1 MTPMFTVTAYEPVSG
16 DLVWQQTTPTN
27 SAIGA
32 SGNLVTAG
40 DLVLQGTDLG
50 ELYAFDAGTG
60 DQLFL
65 YQHDRPIRASPM
77 TYQVNG
83 KQYISVVS
91 TNTLLTFA
99 LPLPG

>member
-1 MTPMFTVTAYEPVSG
+1 MTPMFTITAYEPVG
-16 DLVWQQTTPTN
+16 GNMVWQQTTPTS

-32 SGNLVTAG
+32 SGNLVAAG
-40 DLVLQGTDLG
+40 VLVLQGTDVG
-50 ELYAFDAGTG
+50 GLYAFDARTG

-65 YQHDRPIRASPM
+65 YQHNRPSRASPL

-91 TNTLLTFA
+91 TNAVLAFA
-99 LPLPG
+99 LP